1 MVVDKCDLLLHFLKS
16 DGVFYESQH
25 WSKALQSIK
34 FTASLYVAWLALKFR
49 EIGSKRLNEFME
61 FIIWKELYVGQGDK
75 NKNKEAILVVAVD
88 ADAQTVWRRRHRR
101 LSKV

>member
-16 DGVFYESQH
+16 AGVFYESQH

-34 FTASLYVAWLALKFR
+34 FTAYLYVPWLALKFR

-61 FIIWKELYVGQGDK
+61 FIIWNELYVGRGDK

-88 ADAQTVWRRRHRR
+88 ADAQTVWRHRR